1 MDGSGASYRNFQAE
15 ITMAFSMAH
24 RPQKKIFVLIRV
36 LMALLGFVPV
46 IMFFPLITAIA
57 LGEEKMIFSFSAVM
71 IVITILA
78 LASFFSLWRKKLNLN
93 AKDGFLLVFAVWV
106 LASFTGA
113 IPFYLWGLNFSDA
126 FFESACTFATTGAT
140 TIADIE
146 TLPLSLLLWRS
157 IAHWFGGIGIILVS
171 VALLPI
177 LGVGGFQLIKAEE
190 TGPEKE
196 KITPKVAVTAK
207 LLFLVYSVL
216 TLTLFVLYL
225 IGGMN
230 WFDAVCQS
238 LAAMATGGVNVK
250 NKGLAAWD
258 SAFID
263 GVTTVFLLLAGINF
277 NLYCRMLQ
285 RKFTEIKN
293 NVEVKVYL
301 GVFAVSAII
310 ITCSLVPVYGSVSS
324 AFRYASFQSASI
336 LSTAGNTN
344 ADFAQWPSV
353 ARMVIFILMFV
364 GGCSGSTAGGIK
376 IIRHVILWK
385 QIKNETQRIL
395 YPQGVFRIQI
405 NNRVGR
411 NDVVYGVSGFIFMYL
426 FVIMTVTLIT
436 AASGIDLFSSLSAA
450 LSITGNIGVGFGV
463 IGPVHN
469 YSVFADHIKWL
480 FSFVMIAGRLEMW
493 TVFILFTRV
502 YWQK

>member
-1 MDGSGASYRNFQAE
+1 MGGRTAFKQRFLAE
-15 ITMAFSMAH
+15 ILMTH
-24 RPQKKIFVLIRV
+24 RRYKKIFILIRV
-36 LMALLGFVPV
+36 LMALLGFIPV
-46 IMFFPLITAIA
+46 IMFFPLILAA
-57 LGEEKMIFSFSAVM
+57 VSGEEKMIFSFASVM
-71 IVITILA
+71 IIVTILA
-78 LASFFSLWRKKLNLN
+78 LLSFLSLRRKKLNLN
-93 AKDGFLLVFAVWV
+93 TRDGFLLVFAAWV

-113 IPFYLWGLNFSDA
+113 IPFYLWGLNFCDA

-140 TIADIE
+140 TIGNIE
-146 TLPLSLLLWRS
+146 ALPRSLLLWRS

-196 KITPKVAVTAK
+196 KITPKITVTAK
-207 LLFLVYSVL
+207 LLCLVYSIL
-216 TLTLFVLYL
+216 TLTLFVLYVF
-225 IGGMN
+225 GGMN

-263 GVTTVFLLLAGINF
+263 GVTTVFFLLAGINF
-277 NLYCRMLQ
+277 NLYYRMLQ
-285 RKFTEIKN
+285 RKFIEIKN
-293 NVEVKVYL
+293 NVEVRVYL
-301 GVFAVSAII
+301 GIFATAAII
-310 ITCSLVPVYGSVSS
+310 ITFSLVPFYGSVSN
-324 AFRYASFQSASI
+324 ALRYASFQSASI
-336 LSTAGNTN
+336 LSTAGSVT
-344 ADFAQWPSV
+344 ADFEQWPSI
-353 ARMVIFILMFV
+353 AKMVIFILMFT
-364 GGCSGSTAGGIK
+364 GGCSSSTAGGIK

-385 QIKNETQRIL
+385 QIRNETQRII
-395 YPQGVFRIQI
+395 YPKGVFRIQI

-426 FVIMTVTLIT
+426 FVIMVVTLIT

-450 LSITGNIGVGFGV
+450 LSITGNIGVGFGA
-463 IGPVHN
+463 IGPGHN
-469 YSVFADHIKWL
+469 YSAFADHIKWL
-480 FSFVMIAGRLEMW
+480 FSFVMLAGRLEMW

>member
-1 MDGSGASYRNFQAE
+1 
-15 ITMAFSMAH
+15 
-24 RPQKKIFVLIRV
+24 
-36 LMALLGFVPV
+36 MALLGFIPV
-46 IMFFPLITAIA
+46 IMFFPLIIAIVS
-57 LGEEKMIFSFSAVM
+57 GEEKMIFSFAVVM
-71 IVITILA
+71 LVIAILSS
-78 LASFFSLWRKKLNLN
+78 ASFLSLRRKKLNLN
-93 AKDGFLLVFAVWV
+93 AKDGFLLVFAAWV

-113 IPFYLWGLNFSDA
+113 IPFYLWGFNFSDA

-140 TIADIE
+140 TIGNIE
-146 TLPLSLLLWRS
+146 ALPRSLLLWRS
-157 IAHWFGGIGIILVS
+157 IAHWFGGIGIILIS

-196 KITPKVAVTAK
+196 KITPKITVTAK

-238 LAAMATGGVNVK
+238 LAAMATGGINVK
-250 NKGLAAWD
+250 NKGLVAWD

-277 NLYCRMLQ
+277 NLYIRILQ
-285 RKFTEIKN
+285 RKFIEVKN
-293 NVEVKVYL
+293 NIEVKVYL
-301 GVFAVSAII
+301 GIFIIASLI
-310 ITCSLVPVYGSVSS
+310 ITFSIIPVYGSISS
-324 AFRYASFQSASI
+324 ALRYASFQSASI
-336 LSTAGNTN
+336 LSTAGNTTAN
-344 ADFAQWPSV
+344 FEQWPSL
-353 ARMVIFILMFV
+353 AKMVLFILMFA

-385 QIKNETQRIL
+385 QIKNETQRML

-426 FVIMTVTLIT
+426 FVIMVVTLIT
-436 AASGIDLFSSLSAA
+436 AASGIDLFSSFSAA
-450 LSITGNIGVGFGV
+450 LSITGNIGVGFGA
-463 IGPVHN
+463 IGQGHN
-469 YSVFADHIKWL
+469 YSAFADHIKWL

-493 TVFILFTRV
+493 TVFILFTQV
-502 YWQK
+502 YWRK

>member
-1 MDGSGASYRNFQAE
+1 MGNTGNFQRGFQAKM
-15 ITMAFSMAH
+15 IILRKRQNKLFILV
-24 RPQKKIFVLIRV
+24 RL
-36 LMALLGFVPV
+36 LMALLGFIPV
-46 IMFFPLITAIA
+46 IMLFPLIIAIVS
-57 LGEEKMIFSFSAVM
+57 GEETMIYSFSSVM
-71 IVITILA
+71 LVILILA
-78 LASFFSLWRKKLNLN
+78 LISFFSLKRKKLNLN
-93 AKDGFLLVFAVWV
+93 AKDGFLLVFAAWV
-106 LASFTGA
+106 LASFIGS
-113 IPFYLWGLNFSDA
+113 IPFHLWGLNFTDA

-140 TIADIE
+140 TIDNIE
-146 TLPLSLLLWRS
+146 ALPRSLLLWRS

-196 KITPKVAVTAK
+196 KITPKITVTAK
-207 LLFLVYSVL
+207 LLFFVYGVL
-216 TLTLFVLYL
+216 TLILFALYL
-225 IGGMN
+225 AGGMN

-277 NLYCRMLQ
+277 NLYCRVLQ
-285 RKFTEIKN
+285 RKFIEIKN
-293 NVEVKVYL
+293 NVEIKAYL
-301 GVFAVSAII
+301 GIFAAAAII
-310 ITCSLVPVYGSVSS
+310 ITISLVPVYGSVPS

-336 LSTAGNTN
+336 LSTTGSTTAN
-344 ADFAQWPSV
+344 FEQWPS
-353 ARMVIFILMFV
+353 AAKMVLFILMFV

-376 IIRHVILWK
+376 VIRHVILWK
-385 QIKNETQRIL
+385 QIKNETQRML

-426 FVIMTVTLIT
+426 FVIMIVTLIT
-436 AASGIDLFSSLSAA
+436 TASGIDLFSSLSAA
-450 LSITGNIGVGFGV
+450 LSIIGNIGLGFGA
-463 IGPVHN
+463 IGIGHN
-469 YSVFADHIKWL
+469 YSAFADHIKWL
-480 FSFVMIAGRLEMW
+480 FSFVMLAGRLEMW
-493 TVFILFTRV
+493 TVFILFTRI
-502 YWQK
+502 YWRK

>member
-1 MDGSGASYRNFQAE
+1 MIILQERQN
-15 ITMAFSMAH
+15 
-24 RPQKKIFVLIRV
+24 KLFVLFR
-36 LMALLGFVPV
+36 LLLALLGFIPL
-46 IMFFPLITAIA
+46 IMIFPLITAVA
-57 LGEEKMIFSFSAVM
+57 DGEEKMIFSFASVMAV
-71 IVITILA
+71 ILILA
-78 LASFFSLWRKKLNLN
+78 AVSFLSLRRKKLNLN
-93 AKDGFLLVFAVWV
+93 AKDGFLIVFAVWV
-106 LASFTGA
+106 FASFIGA
-113 IPFYLWGLNFSDA
+113 VPFYHYGLNFTDA

-140 TIADIE
+140 TIGDVEA
-146 TLPLSLLLWRS
+146 LPRSLLLWRS

-171 VALLPI
+171 VALLPL

-196 KITPKVAVTAK
+196 KLTPKVTVTAK
-207 LLFLVYSVL
+207 LLFFVYSVL
-216 TLTLFVLYL
+216 TLILFVLYL

-238 LAAMATGGVNVK
+238 LAALATGGVNVR

-277 NLYCRMLQ
+277 NLYCRALQ
-285 RKFTEIKN
+285 GKLIEIKN
-293 NVEVKVYL
+293 NVEIKAYL
-301 GVFAVSAII
+301 GIFAVAAII
-310 ITCSLVPVYGSVSS
+310 ITFSLFPVYGSVSS
-324 AFRYASFQSASI
+324 AFRYASFHSASI
-336 LSTAGNTN
+336 LSTAGSTTAN
-344 ADFAQWPSV
+344 FEEWPSL
-353 ARMVIFILMFV
+353 ARTVLFILMFA

-385 QIKNETQRIL
+385 QVKNETLRML

-426 FVIMTVTLIT
+426 FVIMIVTLIT
-436 AASGIDLFSSLSAA
+436 AASGIDLFTSLSAA
-450 LSITGNIGVGFGV
+450 LSITGNIGAGFGA
-463 IGPVHN
+463 IGPGRD
-469 YSVFADHIKWL
+469 YGFFADHIKWL

-493 TVFILFTRV
+493 TVFILFTRI
-502 YWQK
+502 YWRK